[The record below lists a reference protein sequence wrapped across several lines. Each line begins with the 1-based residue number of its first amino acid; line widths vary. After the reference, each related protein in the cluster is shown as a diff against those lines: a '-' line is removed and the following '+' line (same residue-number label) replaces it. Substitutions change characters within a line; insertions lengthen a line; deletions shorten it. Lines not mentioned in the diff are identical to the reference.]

1 MRWRKTRNLR
11 SEVADNLDVDR
22 RQAHRAEVRLQTSLA
37 GRSVPV
43 AGGLAGSVVSLQP
56 AVEMLGEGLA
66 GDSQLAAFGADLH
79 ARAELGRGARA
90 REAAL
95 LTRDPA

>member
-1 MRWRKTRNLR
+1 M
-11 SEVADNLDVDR
+11 SDR
-22 RQAHRAEVRLQTSLA
+22 RIGRKYGFSRRSPPVVR
-37 GRSVPV
+37 
-43 AGGLAGSVVSLQP
+43 GLAGSVVSLRP

-66 GDSQLAAFGADLH
+66 GDSQLAAFGADPH
-79 ARAELGRGARA
+79 PRAEFGRGARA